1 MKFDIVTF
9 GSAVIDTF
17 VTTSAN
23 EKNNSICYPVG
34 DKILINDLKFDVGG
48 GATNTSVALS
58 RLGFKTGAIC
68 KVGDDE
74 NGKKILE
81 LLKKEGIEF
90 LGKVSKNETT
100 GYSVILNSKEKNRTV
115 LTYKG
120 INNNISS
127 KDIRSFNTKWIYC
140 SSLMGKSLETQKK
153 LITSLKKKGVKFAF
167 NPSSYLIRKTNL
179 KTLLKE
185 CNILILNKEE
195 GQMLTKEKDTIT
207 GLHKLID
214 KKGIAVITDKNKLIT
229 CYDGNKK
236 YFLKPN
242 KIKVVERTGAGDA
255 FASGFV
261 AGIIAN
267 KTIPQSLKLGLK
279 EGESVIKYFG
289 AKNKLIRNKL
299 NVKKNN

>member
-1 MKFDIVTF
+1 
-9 GSAVIDTF
+9 
-17 VTTSAN
+17 
-23 EKNNSICYPVG
+23 
-34 DKILINDLKFDVGG
+34 
-48 GATNTSVALS
+48 
-58 RLGFKTGAIC
+58 
-68 KVGDDE
+68 
-74 NGKKILE
+74 
-81 LLKKEGIEF
+81 
-90 LGKVSKNETT
+90 
-100 GYSVILNSKEKNRTV
+100 
-115 LTYKG
+115 
-120 INNNISS
+120 
-127 KDIRSFNTKWIYC
+127 
-140 SSLMGKSLETQKK
+140 
-153 LITSLKKKGVKFAF
+153 
-167 NPSSYLIRKTNL
+167 
-179 KTLLKE
+179 
-185 CNILILNKEE
+185 
-195 GQMLTKEKDTIT
+195 MLTKEKDTIT

-299 NVKKNN
+299 NVKKNNWYNAKNCDNNWNNYNYNIDNGKYR